1 MQLLEAAQG
10 SDRDKFLRRTW
21 LEMEDGRKLALPF
34 RVQHEEFLA
43 EGNFVALGNDCFG
56 LYDGRTE
63 TGAFYCG
70 LGTPPYWLTWQ
81 PVSREVFFEDMAPS
95 WYASARKLA
104 IEGGR
109 EVA

>member
-1 MQLLEAAQG
+1 MRLLEAAQG
-10 SDRDKFLRRTW
+10 ADHDKFLRRTW

-34 RVQHEEFLA
+34 RIQHEEFLA
-43 EGNFVALGNDCFG
+43 DGQLAALGNDCFA
-56 LYDGRTE
+56 LYDQRTE

-81 PVSREVFFEDMAPS
+81 PVSREDFFGDMAPS
-95 WYASARKLA
+95 WYASARSLA
-104 IEGGR
+104 IAAGR